1 MRRVNYDSDEDHTE
15 GTDWGDEG
23 TRRHFISKVLT
34 IIAFQMAFTAAITC
48 GVLFIDPAKSFF
60 LQYWYMCYIGTGGM
74 IVISFIL
81 YCCRSL
87 ARHPIVGSVL
97 LFLYTIFATILV
109 CSVTVYYEINLDFW
123 PAS

>member
-1 MRRVNYDSDEDHTE
+1 
-15 GTDWGDEG
+15 
-23 TRRHFISKVLT
+23 
-34 IIAFQMAFTAAITC
+34 
-48 GVLFIDPAKSFF
+48 
-60 LQYWYMCYIGTGGM
+60 M

-109 CSVTVYYEINLDFW
+109 CSVTVYYEINLVSNS
-123 PAS
+123 ASSSVNSRLREVNKKHSV